1 MKMKMAVTAAL
12 TVVSAVAVVLAFQ
25 SYGGITD
32 KLNLE
37 TSSQKTMQVIEEMLL
52 EDETVDVEE
61 VDNAEVVI
69 NEEQQPEAEVEPE
82 VTEEPVEVNPEAP
95 VLTLKNDRV
104 EITAG
109 DDLYLVSLVADITD
123 DKDERRRLFHNI
135 EIFGEYDKNT
145 SGEYELEYVVTDSDG
160 NRSIPKK
167 LRLIVNEK

>member
-1 MKMKMAVTAAL
+1 MKIKMAVTAAL

-37 TSSQKTMQVIEEMLL
+37 TGSQKTMQIKEEMSP
-52 EDETVDVEE
+52 ENQEAAEEE
-61 VDNAEVVI
+61 VVTG
-69 NEEQQPEAEVEPE
+69 EQQPEAEVEPE

-95 VLTLKNDRV
+95 VLTLKSDRV

-109 DDLYLVSLVADITD
+109 DDLYLVSLVEDITD
-123 DKDERRRLFHNI
+123 NKDERYKLFRNI

-145 SGEYELEYVVTDSDG
+145 PGEYELEYVVTDSDG
-160 NRSIPKK
+160 NRSIPKTLK
-167 LRLIVNEK
+167 LIVK